1 MVGIN
6 RQNFELLALLNFIFP
21 PDPFQFPSLQFL
33 SYLPVSDNS
42 LLYHHNKDSD
52 MLW

>member
-1 MVGIN
+1 MVEIN
-6 RQNFELLALLNFIFP
+6 GQNFEPLALLNSIFP
-21 PDPFQFPSLQFL
+21 PESFQLPLLQFL